1 MFIDYEI
8 LKLIWWLFIG
18 VLLAGFAIMDGQ
30 DMGIGTLLPFIG
42 KTDDERRIMINSVA
56 PHWDGNQV
64 WFITGGG
71 AIFAAWPLIYATA
84 FSGFYWAMLLVLF
97 ALFFRPVGFDYR
109 SKIENKTWRNTWD
122 WLLFVGSFVPPVVCG
137 VAFGNLLQGVPFY
150 FNEDLRSFYTGSFW
164 ALLNPFALL
173 CGVVSILMVITQ
185 GSNYLVLRSVSDLQQ
200 KGKKCSQVASLLFV
214 VLFVVAGIWAYFGI
228 KGYAIT
234 SPIDPNAASNPLMK
248 TVALEDGAWF
258 KNFFNYPVLWL
269 FPALAVVG
277 ALLSYVFVSAL
288 KPGWAIICSS
298 LAAACTI
305 FTPLVAMF
313 PFLMPSSTSLA
324 SSLTVWDCTSSSLTL
339 FTMLIVTLIFLPIVL
354 LYTGWAYKVMSGK
367 LTAKVIQDN
376 SKNLY

>member
-30 DMGIGTLLPFIG
+30 DMGVGTLLPFIG
-42 KTDDERRIMINSVA
+42 KTDDQRRVMINSVA

-109 SKIENKTWRNTWD
+109 SKVQNPTWRKTWD
-122 WLLFVGSFVPPVVCG
+122 WLLFLGSFVPPVVCG
-137 VAFGNLLQGVPFY
+137 VAFGNLLQGVPFH
-150 FNEDLRSFYTGSFW
+150 FDDHLRSFYTGSFW
-164 ALLNPFALL
+164 ALLNPFAIL
-173 CGVVSILMVITQ
+173 CGLVSISMIISQ
-185 GSNYLVLRSVSDLQQ
+185 GSNYLVLRSEGDLQNRAKQ
-200 KGKKCSQVASLLFV
+200 CGQIFSLLFA
-214 VLFVVAGIWAYFGI
+214 VLFVLAGIWAYLGI
-228 KGYAIT
+228 SGYVIT
-234 SPIDPNAASNPLMK
+234 SAIDPNMLPNPLSK
-248 TVALEDGAWF
+248 TVEVQQGAWF
-258 KNFFNYPVLWL
+258 VNFSKYPILWA
-269 FPALAVVG
+269 FPAIAVVG
-277 ALLSYVFVSAL
+277 SLLSFIFVSKKWA
-288 KPGWAIICSS
+288 GWAIICSS
-298 LAAACTI
+298 LAEIGTV

-313 PFLMPSSTSLA
+313 PFLMPSSSNPV
-324 SSLTVWDCTSSSLTL
+324 SSLTVWDCTSSHLTL
-339 FTMLIVTLIFLPIVL
+339 LTMLIVTLVFLPIVL

-367 LTAKVIQDN
+367 LTDAFIQKD